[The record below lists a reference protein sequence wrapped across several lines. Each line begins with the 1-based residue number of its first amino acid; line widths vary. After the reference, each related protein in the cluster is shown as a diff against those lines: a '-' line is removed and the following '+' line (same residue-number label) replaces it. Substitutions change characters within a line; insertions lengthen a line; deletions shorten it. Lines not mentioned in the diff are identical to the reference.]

1 MRRLI
6 RNIIILT
13 FLIIQNGLKAQENPA
28 QSSYAYNP
36 LILSPSFAG
45 LNTGTLSILN
55 DFQYMGIEGAPRT
68 TISTFDYG
76 LVDLNLGLGLD
87 ITNDRIGPISNSIIR
102 FSTAYHLKVGRG
114 ETFSFGMRHNFF
126 NINLDLQGEN
136 RIDIDDVTVFDNTF
150 SSFTYNLDISG
161 LYYARK
167 TYVGATVLNAI
178 RGRFLDSNFT
188 ARSFNMFLG
197 SEYQYSRN
205 IRFAYS
211 GALIVEEGSP
221 NTINLYAQYFIN
233 PKWRAGIHSH
243 ARLIGFNTIFETKG
257 FRIFYKYSYPRISG
271 FRRQSH
277 SVGLSFDFINEKQ
290 KIETP
295 IFFLN

>member
-6 RNIIILT
+6 LNIIILT

-87 ITNDRIGPISNSIIR
+87 ITNDRIGPISNSIVR
-102 FSTAYHLKVGRG
+102 LSTAYHLKVGRG

-126 NINLDLQGEN
+126 NINLD
-136 RIDIDDVTVFDNTF
+136 TF
-150 SSFTYNLDISG
+150 SSNQFILCCM
-161 LYYARK
+161 
-167 TYVGATVLNAI
+167 
-178 RGRFLDSNFT
+178 DS
-188 ARSFNMFLG
+188 S
-197 SEYQYSRN
+197 
-205 IRFAYS
+205 
-211 GALIVEEGSP
+211 
-221 NTINLYAQYFIN
+221 
-233 PKWRAGIHSH
+233 
-243 ARLIGFNTIFETKG
+243 
-257 FRIFYKYSYPRISG
+257 
-271 FRRQSH
+271 
-277 SVGLSFDFINEKQ
+277 
-290 KIETP
+290 
-295 IFFLN
+295 